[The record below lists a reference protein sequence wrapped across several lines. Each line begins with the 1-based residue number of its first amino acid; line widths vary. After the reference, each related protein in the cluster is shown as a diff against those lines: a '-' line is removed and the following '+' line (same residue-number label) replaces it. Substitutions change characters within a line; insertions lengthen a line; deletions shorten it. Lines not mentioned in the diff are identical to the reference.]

1 MNKLSFTNIWKLKIS
16 NIGDNGTYEIPI
28 KVTDCQNFSNLI
40 IYDENYNQI
49 PRKIY
54 AETYT
59 SGLVVFLL
67 QISANESKNIYIGY
81 DNETEKLSLP
91 YTISF
96 MESYDFG
103 ITSINEDLWDLSKSK
118 ATTLEITNQKL
129 ILSKG
134 WLTPKNPPTTNYKI
148 ILECENWEYGNDSR
162 IGFTCTTGTPGAD
175 PQFAYWTY
183 YKRIYGAGGFWTSSE
198 QIRFPCKIIFNVIN
212 NNGNI
217 LFTKNG
223 GIGSANTLSG
233 QPYIHSG
240 TFQNNTLYINK
251 IYIIQKYPNIIK
263 QIKTEHF
270 QIGDNYV

>member
-81 DNETEKLSLP
+81 DSETEKLSLP

-103 ITSINEDLWDLSKSK
+103 ITSINEDLWDLSKSR

-148 ILECENWEYGNDSR
+148 ILECENWKYGNDSR
-162 IGFTCTTGTPGAD
+162 VGFTCTTGTPGVD
-175 PQFAYWTY
+175 PQFGYWTY
-183 YKRIYGAGGFWTSSE
+183 SKRIYGAGGFWTSSE

>member
-1 MNKLSFTNIWKLKIS
+1 MSFINLWKIKIS
-16 NIGDNGTYEIPI
+16 NIGTSGTYEIPI
-28 KVTDCQNFSNLI
+28 KITECQNFSDLVV
-40 IYDENYNQI
+40 YDETYTQI

-54 AETYT
+54 AESYT
-59 SGLVVFLL
+59 SGLVVFS
-67 QISANESKNIYIGY
+67 ISIPTNESKIVYIGY
-81 DNETEKLSLP
+81 DNEVEKLSLP

-103 ITSINEDLWDLSKSK
+103 ITTLNENLWDLNKSS
-118 ATTLEITNQKL
+118 ATTLGIINQKL
-129 ILSKG
+129 VLSKG

-162 IGFTCTTGTPGAD
+162 LGFTCTTGTPGVD

-183 YKRIYGAGGFWTSSE
+183 YNRIYGNGGVWTSSE

-217 LFTKNG
+217 FFSENG

-240 TFQNNTLYINK
+240 TYQNNTLYINK
-251 IYIIQKYPNIIK
+251 TYVIQKYPNIIT

-270 QIGDNYV
+270 QVGDNYV